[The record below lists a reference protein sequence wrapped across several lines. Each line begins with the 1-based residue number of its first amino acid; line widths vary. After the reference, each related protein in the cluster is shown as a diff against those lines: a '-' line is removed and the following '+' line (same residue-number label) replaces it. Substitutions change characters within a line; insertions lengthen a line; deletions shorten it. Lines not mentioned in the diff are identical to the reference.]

1 MNCLDRITIQMY
13 LDNELPDE
21 QSAEI
26 QVHLKKCETCKQ
38 LLEDSSAGR
47 SEVHALLSILHEGE
61 SSISTPPFD
70 PDIKRNKIR
79 KRNPISLL
87 WKLAAGI
94 ALLIGL
100 FWIVQSRPSSQ
111 ELTSDQ
117 AELLLLDLM
126 GDMEPN
132 KAWHNGQM
140 GIIILDEKGNV
151 LQLLI
156 SNDTD

>member
-13 LDNELPDE
+13 VDSELPDE

-26 QVHLKKCETCKQ
+26 QVHLKKCETCKK
-38 LLEDSSAGR
+38 LLENSKVGR
-47 SEVHALLSILHEGE
+47 SEVHALLSTLHEGE

-70 PDIKRNKIR
+70 PDIKRKKIR

-87 WKLAAGI
+87 WKVAAGI

-100 FWIVQSRPSSQ
+100 FWITQSRPSSQ

-140 GIIILDEKGNV
+140 GIIILDEKGEV
-151 LQLLI
+151 LQSFI
-156 SNDTD
+156 SNHTE

>member
-13 LDNELPDE
+13 VDSELPDE
-21 QSAEI
+21 QSTEI
-26 QVHLKKCETCKQ
+26 QVHLKKCETCKK
-38 LLEDSSAGR
+38 LLEDSKVGR
-47 SEVHALLSILHEGE
+47 SEVHALLSTLHEGE

-70 PDIKRNKIR
+70 PDIKRKKIR

-87 WKLAAGI
+87 WKVAAGI

-100 FWIVQSRPSSQ
+100 FWITQSRPSSQ

-140 GIIILDEKGNV
+140 GIIILDEKGEV
-151 LQLLI
+151 LQSFI
-156 SNDTD
+156 SNHTE